1 MQDEDYQ
8 PTPMPVIRQ
17 VGLDDL
23 RSVLRAGF
31 ADFRRAPLFGL
42 FFGLVFFLGG
52 LVIYTQ
58 LAVWGES
65 WRILPIAV
73 GFPLLAPF
81 AAIGLYEVSR
91 ELEKGQKPDWGKVL
105 KAINVQKSREI
116 PWMAFVV
123 LFFFGIWTWL
133 AHLIFALFFG
143 LSRMTNVMS
152 GFDILFTSEGVM
164 FLLVGSA
171 VGAILAFLLF
181 SITVVSI
188 PLLLDREVDFVTAM
202 ITSVGFVL
210 QNLFAMVVWGAVVA
224 VLTVLA
230 MLPFFAGLVVVLPV
244 LGHATWHLYR
254 RALEAE

>member
-1 MQDEDYQ
+1 
-8 PTPMPVIRQ
+8 MPVIKTIQ
-17 VGLDDL
+17 LGDL
-23 RSVLRAGF
+23 SRVLGSGF
-31 ADFRRAPLFGL
+31 KDFLSAPMFGL
-42 FFGLVFFLGG
+42 FFGMVFFLGG
-52 LVIYTQ
+52 LAIYLQ

-65 WRILPIAV
+65 WRILPVAV

-81 AAIGLYEVSR
+81 VAVGLYEVSR
-91 ELEKGQKPDWGKVL
+91 ELEKGQKPDWATVL
-105 KAINVQKSREI
+105 SSINLQKSREI
-116 PWMAFVV
+116 PWIAFVV
-123 LFFFGIWTWL
+123 LFFFGVWTWL

-164 FLLVGSA
+164 FLVVGSA
-171 VGAILAFLLF
+171 VGAVLAFILF
-181 SITVVSI
+181 SITVVAV

-210 QNLFAMVVWGAVVA
+210 ENLFVMLVWGAIVA
-224 VLTVLA
+224 ALMVLA